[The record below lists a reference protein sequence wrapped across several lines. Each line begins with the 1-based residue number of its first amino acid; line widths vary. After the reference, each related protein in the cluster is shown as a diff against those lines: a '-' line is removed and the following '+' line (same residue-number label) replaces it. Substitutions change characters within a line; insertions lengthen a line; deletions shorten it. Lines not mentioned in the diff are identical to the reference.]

1 METESTGVP
10 ENQADQNFVAPETGG
25 EAKPDI
31 AASRPE
37 EVNVPA
43 DQGAIEQL
51 YTGVQEQ
58 YGPAGLAALDL
69 IHEVDRPDGP
79 EKVMRVTA
87 ALDQVSA
94 EQIKAIKRTAEFSG
108 ANTEYLDWALQAK
121 FAEEKGLLPP
131 GMPTRPTLGS

>member
-1 METESTGVP
+1 METEPTSTEG
-10 ENQADQNFVAPETGG
+10 QDFVAPVTGG
-25 EAKPDI
+25 EPKPDV

-37 EVNVPA
+37 EINVPA

-51 YTGVQEQ
+51 YTGVEQQ

-69 IHEVDRPDGP
+69 IHEADRPDDP
-79 EKVMRVTA
+79 EKVMRVNA

-94 EQIKAIKRTAEFSG
+94 EQIKDIKRTAEFSG

-121 FAEEKGLLPP
+121 YAEERGLLAPE
-131 GMPTRPTLGS
+131 MPTRPTS